1 MRETPL
7 FKQCPNCQQFSPE
20 ESDVCLQ
27 CGHNFTPVQAPTETS
42 GPGGSEGLPGQP
54 PEMPE
59 EQASKKTSS
68 GLQKLALGA
77 LVIVVGG
84 SVLLCVIGL
93 TVAALLDDSPD
104 SSTLERPTYTPV
116 PTFTSTPVGST
127 VTETTGQSDTQ
138 IQAQPTETLAP
149 SRPVS
154 STPVP
159 STATLVPPTPVPPT
173 ATPTPKPIVTIN
185 NDMNVRGGP
194 GTNYPI
200 IGTASPGQQFPIA
213 GKNPAGDWWKI
224 NYNGQ
229 AGWVFGQLVTA
240 TNAKHAQMAAIIPAP
255 PSTPK
260 PTSTPRPRPT
270 RTRRPAPTATTAT
283 IRTTVDSWRVRY
295 SGIVPPFY
303 NIDWDTVDL
312 FRGVAIIGM
321 GKVVR
326 QAAWVEVTTGRR
338 VGTVLLIE
346 IDGPLTESGGDN
358 FGHVDAVV
366 LEIVD
371 LDDKRIAFVS
381 SVVRMQE
388 GEGIFDFDK
397 PLLRVFEYE
406 VFE

>member
-59 EQASKKTSS
+59 EQASKKKSS

-104 SSTLERPTYTPV
+104 SSTLVRPTYTPV

-200 IGTASPGQQFPIA
+200 IGTASPGQQYPIT
-213 GKNPAGDWWKI
+213 GKNPVGDWWKI
-224 NYNGQ
+224 NYKNKV
-229 AGWVFGQLVTA
+229 GWVYTPLVTA
-240 TNAKHAQMAAIIPAP
+240 TNSESVKVAVRIPP
-255 PSTPK
+255 TPK
-260 PTSTPRPRPT
+260 PPTPTRTPRPAR
-270 RTRRPAPTATTAT
+270 PTATVPIPLSQVEGASVWISLVNNEYGWLEVYVQVSFEVDTYDLDVLIHGKECSNDRPLYDNEPAT
-283 IRTTVDSWRVRY
+283 EVVCGILEYSHSSVSDVRMRLNDNWWSEGERERYRCERNKASSQSRSVFACERVR
-295 SGIVPPFY
+295 
-303 NIDWDTVDL
+303 
-312 FRGVAIIGM
+312 
-321 GKVVR
+321 
-326 QAAWVEVTTGRR
+326 
-338 VGTVLLIE
+338 
-346 IDGPLTESGGDN
+346 
-358 FGHVDAVV
+358 
-366 LEIVD
+366 
-371 LDDKRIAFVS
+371 
-381 SVVRMQE
+381 
-388 GEGIFDFDK
+388 
-397 PLLRVFEYE
+397 
-406 VFE
+406 

>member
-20 ESDVCLQ
+20 DSSVCLQ
-27 CGHNFTPVQAPTETS
+27 CGYSFDTEHATEDTREA
-42 GPGGSEGLPGQP
+42 GGLEGLSRQP
-54 PEMPE
+54 PENSE
-59 EQASKKTSS
+59 EQAPEKKRGCLRKGGG
-68 GLQKLALGA
+68 GL
-77 LVIVVGG
+77 VVVGLLI
-84 SVLLCVIGL
+84 VLSVIGFIL
-93 TVAALLDDSPD
+93 PNDFDEPTTSIQ
-104 SSTLERPTYTPV
+104 STNTPV
-116 PTFTSTPVGST
+116 PTFTSTPAGST
-127 VTETTGQSDTQ
+127 VTQTTSPSDTEA
-138 IQAQPTETLAP
+138 QAQPTKP
-149 SRPVS
+149 QD
-154 STPVP
+154 
-159 STATLVPPTPVPPT
+159 PPTPVRPT
-173 ATPTPKPIVTIN
+173 ATPTQRPMVTIN
-185 NDMNVRGGP
+185 SDMNVREGP
-194 GTNYPI
+194 GTNYPV
-200 IGTASPGQQFPIA
+200 IGTVSSGQQFPIT

-224 NYNGQ
+224 NYNGRD
-229 AGWVFGQLVTA
+229 GWVFGQLVSP
-240 TNAKHAQMAAIIPAP
+240 TNAKHVQIAIVIPTP

-321 GKVVR
+321 GQVVR

-371 LDDKRIAFVS
+371 LDDKRIAFVG